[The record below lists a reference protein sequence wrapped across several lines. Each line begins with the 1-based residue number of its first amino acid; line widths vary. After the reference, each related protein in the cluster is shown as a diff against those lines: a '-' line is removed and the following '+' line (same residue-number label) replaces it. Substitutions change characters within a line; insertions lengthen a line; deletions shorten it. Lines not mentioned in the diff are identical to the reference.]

1 MNTVSPLYEKKNDIR
16 LGRASVQR
24 ITGTT
29 YFVSDTFRLIRAER
43 APSCLLQPEQ
53 NDLVLISEDTFGN
66 VNILTILE
74 REDDKAAMVS
84 VAGDLSITAK
94 NTLALQGKQGI
105 NMLTQKIS
113 LKADQGKIKLNEL
126 AFAGELFTACGRQL
140 RSLYQHVEIHAK
152 GIIERTNRL
161 YRRIKDE
168 DSRLGRMQYR
178 VQEDYNVQAKDGF
191 FDADNLMDLK
201 GKKKIELG

>member
-1 MNTVSPLYEKKNDIR
+1 MKTASPLYEKKSDIR
-16 LGRASVQR
+16 LSRASVQR

-74 REDDKAAMVS
+74 REEKKAAMLS
-84 VAGDLSITAK
+84 VAGDLSITAPQK
-94 NTLALQGKQGI
+94 LSLQGGQGI
-105 NMLTQKIS
+105 NMLTKKIS
-113 LKADQGKIKLNEL
+113 LTADQGKIKLNEL

-140 RSLYQHVEIHAK
+140 HSLYQHVEIHAK
-152 GIIERTNRL
+152 GIIERANRL
-161 YRRIKDE
+161 YRRIKNE
-168 DSRLGRMQYR
+168 DSRLGRMQCR